1 MKKNIIYLT
10 LVITLFFVNINALS
24 AQENN
29 LFNNSKHR
37 IGFITG
43 FGGQNVNQLFSDI
56 NERDA
61 MKIRD
66 YLISKGINPD
76 ELGLNVK
83 YSYKVSFF
91 QLQYYWAFLRR
102 ETWGLDLLI
111 QPQYN
116 LTRYRHIDNVPDELN
131 GFELGVNTGLLIR
144 KNILKDFLSIYVFI
158 SSGPHY
164 VSGTPQRQSKG
175 FIFSD
180 NLFIGLNVKLFKN
193 TYLDLRPGFR
203 HISNASLTHTN
214 GGLNDFVI
222 SGGILVN
229 L

>member
-1 MKKNIIYLT
+1 MKKSKIYLT
-10 LVITLFFVNINALS
+10 VVALLFISINTLL
-24 AQENN
+24 AQDSN
-29 LFNNSKHR
+29 LFNDSKHR
-37 IGFITG
+37 IGFIAG
-43 FGGQNVNQLFSDI
+43 FGEQNVDQLFSEI
-56 NERDA
+56 NERNA
-61 MKIRD
+61 MKIRN
-66 YLISKGINPD
+66 YLISIGINPD
-76 ELGLNVK
+76 EAGLGVR
-83 YSYKVSFF
+83 YDYQVVFF

-116 LTRYRHIDNVPDELN
+116 LTKYRYIDNVPDELN
-131 GFELGVNTGLLIR
+131 GFEFGVNAGLLIR
-144 KNILKDFLSIYVFI
+144 KNIFKDFLSIYAFI
-158 SSGPHY
+158 SLGPHY

-180 NLFIGLNVKLFKN
+180 NFFIGLNIKLFKN

-203 HISNASLTHTN
+203 HISNASLTHPN

-222 SGGILVN
+222 SGGILIN